1 MPTRGGIRGVN
12 LGNWLVLEKWMGN
25 SPLARAASPDDRGL
39 IEEVDPSTLARA
51 LEEHRSTYIRERD
64 FRWLGEVGVNLVRI
78 PVPYHLFG
86 TAHHG
91 PCVYHLD
98 QAFAWAEKY
107 GIGVLVDLHTVPCSQ
122 NSFDNGGYLGLC
134 AWARDPGRISFALD
148 VLERIALRYAG
159 HRALW
164 GVEVLNEPAS
174 RSVLAHNLK
183 KTVGRYPE
191 RAARSRAISHRA
203 LRSFY
208 TSAYARLRPILGPEP
223 ALVFHDH
230 FRLAS
235 WKWEFRSRDFEN
247 VVLDTHCYLNFSE
260 DGFRRFDA
268 DEYLGRVAG
277 FARDIE
283 RASQRHQV
291 LVGEWSLA
299 NHSPLVGRMDARG
312 RRVFYR
318 TLADAQL
325 AAWDLGLGGV
335 YWSYRVDDPK
345 RQAWS
350 LRHAIEQGWLC
361 LRSDAR

>member
-1 MPTRGGIRGVN
+1 MPANGGIRGVN
-12 LGNWLVLEKWMGN
+12 LGNWLALEKWMGN
-25 SPLARAASPDDRGL
+25 SPLARAVSPDERGL
-39 IEEVDPSTLARA
+39 IEEVDPDVLSRA

-64 FRWLGEVGVNLVRI
+64 FRWLREVGVNLVRI

-91 PCVYHLD
+91 PCVAHLD
-98 QAFAWAEKY
+98 NAFSWADTY
-107 GIGVLVDLHTVPCSQ
+107 GIGVLIDLHTVPCSQ

-134 AWARDPGRISFALD
+134 AWAQDRGRIAVALD

-159 HRALW
+159 HPALW
-164 GVEVLNEPAS
+164 GIEVLNEPAS
-174 RSVLAHNLK
+174 RVVLAHNLA
-183 KTVGRYPE
+183 KTARRYPE
-191 RAARSRAISHRA
+191 RAARSRAISHRT

-208 TSAYARLRPILGPEP
+208 TSAYARLRPILGPDP
-223 ALVFHDH
+223 VLVFHDQ

-235 WKWEFRSRDFEN
+235 WRRELRPRDFEN

-260 DGFRRFDA
+260 AGFRRFDA

-277 FARDIE
+277 FARAIA
-283 RASQRHQV
+283 RASRNHQV

-299 NHSPLVGRMDARG
+299 NHSPLVAQMDVWE
-312 RRVFYR
+312 RRAFYR
-318 TLADAQL
+318 RLADAQL
-325 AAWDLGLGGV
+325 AAWDLGLGGI

-350 LRHAIEQGWLC
+350 LRHAIEHGWLC
-361 LRSDAR
+361 LRPDAR